1 MKSYAVHS
9 AIRVFS
15 GTPLDFRLNGL
26 YHYTN
31 AGTFISPVGW
41 VQDSDDDDYNAE
53 IDKTM
58 RNKGFMKGAQIY
70 CAGGP
75 GVAES
80 ARQHYYLT
88 RRVMLTAVMD
98 PDVSYYI
105 RLKNVLD
112 QDEKQLYM
120 DYIELVSKEVY
131 DNPNTPEDIW

>member
-1 MKSYAVHS
+1 M
-9 AIRVFS
+9 
-15 GTPLDFRLNGL
+15 
-26 YHYTN
+26 
-31 AGTFISPVGW
+31 
-41 VQDSDDDDYNAE
+41 
-53 IDKTM
+53 
-58 RNKGFMKGAQIY
+58 
-70 CAGGP
+70 
-75 GVAES
+75 AES